1 MGKIQKL
8 TQTGSRERKLTPFK
22 VSNLEIPV
30 E

>member
-8 TQTGSRERKLTPFK
+8 TQTGSRERKLTPLS
-22 VSNLEIPV
+22 SNLEIPV

>member
-8 TQTGSRERKLTPFK
+8 TQTGSRERKLTPLS
-22 VSNLEIPV
+22 SNIEIPV

>member
-8 TQTGSRERKLTPFK
+8 SQTGGRERKLTPLS
-22 VSNLEIPV
+22 SNLEIPV

>member
-8 TQTGSRERKLTPFK
+8 TQTGSRERKLTPL
-22 VSNLEIPV
+22 SLNLEIPV